1 LESWSK
7 TRISPNIFSDVPEQF
22 GPIGPGRSVTAA
34 SAHILVADDE
44 QGVLDTLAEIAAAL
58 GLGFQSARSMGRV
71 FEIARASS
79 PAVIVLGRALEGENL
94 RRGLAQLGQNDSDT
108 RIILLSDGQEHDR
121 LLDALE
127 DGASDYLARPLH
139 AREARLA
146 VQRAVDSWRRRKEEV
161 RFRELVAGVLQI
173 READPGPGS
182 VAPGD
187 DAVSAL
193 AQSTVDAAAA
203 ALGLGK
209 VSLMMLDAPGNWLR
223 VVATAGH
230 RMAPKQMDV
239 MLPGEGVAGFALG
252 QGLPQLVVDAESDSR
267 YRSLVVPE
275 RYADRSFAVVPLL
288 SEGRGVGVLCGS
300 ERQDGGPLDNDA
312 LLLLR
317 LLGQQF
323 MTGWELVGGIS
334 GRRSPRTA
342 GLGEFELALAPGQP
356 STGGA
361 DSLEL
366 LPEQEVSLESD
377 GDAEL
382 AREICQAANLELGP
396 EATLASALA
405 ALAKGISA
413 DMVSLYLADPNAG
426 VLNLESSAGGEG
438 ARDRRN
444 LPLSPGLTA
453 RVLEKGA
460 VILRMKPIQD
470 PEFDFDIDTPEDGI
484 PLPLLFM
491 PISIRGRVIGLVRA
505 FLQQGAPVSSRTGEV
520 AAAVLSAAVRNGLLY
535 RSLVSSIE
543 EIAEARRLGRS

>member
-1 LESWSK
+1 M
-7 TRISPNIFSDVPEQF
+7 
-22 GPIGPGRSVTAA
+22 TAG

-44 QGVLDTLAEIAAAL
+44 QGVLDALAEIAAAL
-58 GLGFQSARSMGRV
+58 GLGFQSARSMARV
-71 FEIARASS
+71 LEIARASS
-79 PAVIVLGRALEGENL
+79 PAVIVLGRALEGENV
-94 RRGLAQLGQNDSDT
+94 RRGLAQLGQNDPDT
-108 RIILLSDGQEHDR
+108 RIILLSDGQEHER

-146 VQRAVDSWRRRKEEV
+146 VQRAIASWHRRKEEA
-161 RFRELVAGVLQI
+161 RFRELVAGVLEN
-173 READPGPGS
+173 READPGPAS
-182 VAPGD
+182 VMRMD
-187 DAVSAL
+187 DPLAAL

-223 VVATAGH
+223 VVASAGH
-230 RMAPKQMDV
+230 RVAPNQMDV

-252 QGLPQLVVDAESDSR
+252 QGLPQLVIDAKSDPR

-300 ERQDGGPLDNDA
+300 QRQDGRPLDDDA

-317 LLGQQF
+317 LLGQKF
-323 MTGWELVGGIS
+323 MTGWGWAGGVS
-334 GRRSPRTA
+334 GRRQPRAA
-342 GLGEFELALAPGQP
+342 GLGEFDDTVASAEY
-356 STGGA
+356 STGGS
-361 DSLEL
+361 DRLEL
-366 LPEQEVSLESD
+366 LSEQAVFLESD

-405 ALAKGISA
+405 TLAKGISA
-413 DMVSLYLADPNAG
+413 DLVSLYLADPNAG
-426 VLNLESSAGGEG
+426 VLNLEASAGGGG

-460 VILRMKPIQD
+460 VVLCMKPLRE